1 MNNFDNIDTDD
12 LIVYEGKKKKTSGS
26 GTKVCRPLENDDT
39 TLLLTMA
46 IDTAVAHMGRP
57 AEYPATQKG
66 LDDFVQ
72 QTIDYFE
79 HVRTVNSD
87 PELKQKIIPD
97 VESWSVFLGI
107 SRVTLWKYAKRN
119 KEWAET
125 IDYYKTVIQATRKQ
139 LAACYK
145 IPPAVFVFDSVN
157 NFDYLNVT
165 EFKINTT
172 VQTEEVHNNIDD
184 QLRENNLTW
193 NEETGTFEPADN

>member
-1 MNNFDNIDTDD
+1 MNNFDNTED
-12 LIVYEGKKKKTSGS
+12 LIVYEGKKHKTSGS
-26 GTKVCRPLENDDT
+26 GTKLCKPLENDDT
-39 TLLLTMA
+39 TAILNMA
-46 IDTAVAHMGRP
+46 IEVATARMGRP
-57 AEYPATQKG
+57 AEYPASKQG
-66 LDDFVQ
+66 LEDFIQ
-72 QTIDYFE
+72 RTIDYFQS
-79 HVRTVNSD
+79 VNATNSNPD
-87 PELKQKIIPD
+87 MKQKLIPD
-97 VESWSVFLGI
+97 VESWAVFLGI